1 MDRARRRAAATAPS
15 RAETVAFHPP
25 GRRHGVDGGTGRT
38 GRTGEFANGEFVNG
52 ESAEASNGAPERQR
66 EQLRGQVEE
75 LRTEVEQLRQAAE
88 SRPVIDQARGMV
100 MALAPCDAQT
110 AWWVLVQVSQHS
122 NVKLRRVARAL
133 VAGVEGTPVPE
144 PVRGALAAALH
155 RVRAASR

>member
-1 MDRARRRAAATAPS
+1 MDRARRRARATTPS
-15 RAETVAFHPP
+15 RAEAVAFHPP
-25 GRRHGVDGGTGRT
+25 GTRHGVDGGTGRN
-38 GRTGEFANGEFVNG
+38 GEYTNGEYANGEF
-52 ESAEASNGAPERQR
+52 AEAPNAPERQR
-66 EQLRGQVEE
+66 EQLCEQVEE

-110 AWWVLVQVSQHS
+110 AWWVLVQVSQRS

-133 VAGVEGTPVPE
+133 VAGAEGTPVPE

-155 RVRAASR
+155 RVRTDSR